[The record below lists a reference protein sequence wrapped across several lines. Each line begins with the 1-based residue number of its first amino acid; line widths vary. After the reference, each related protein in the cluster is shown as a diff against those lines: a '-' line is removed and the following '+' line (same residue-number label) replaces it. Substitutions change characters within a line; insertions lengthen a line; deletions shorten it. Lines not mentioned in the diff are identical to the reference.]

1 MIELKS
7 VSKVFQTK
15 DIETRALD
23 DICLKINSSEF
34 VSIMGPSGCGKS
46 TLLNLIGLLDQP
58 TAGTILIHDT
68 DVSGM
73 SDREAARF
81 RNKSLGFV
89 FQNFHLIPSLNV
101 MDNVELPLLY
111 GRVAA
116 VERKERVKEVLNMV
130 GLSHRMKHFPSQL
143 SGGQC
148 QRVAIARAI
157 VGHPEIILAD
167 EPTGNLDS
175 RMGEEIMDILL
186 ELNKLGVTVVMVTH
200 DEHSTIV
207 GWKTRLEK
215 GNIMK
220 IVLSYIKTA
229 LYNIKRNK
237 AYAIFYILGTTLAFV
252 FIAIILHVVKLITTD
267 AEPMLYGDRIVTVSG
282 SQLYNMQG
290 QYIGGIYPMEMEQ
303 FFAALKGYEIV

>member
-68 DVSGM
+68 DVSRM
-73 SDREAARF
+73 SDRKAARF

-89 FQNFHLIPSLNV
+89 FQNFHLVPSLNV

-186 ELNKLGVTVVMVTH
+186 ELNELGVTVVMVTH
-200 DEHSTIV
+200 DEHIAS
-207 GWKTRLEK
+207 KT
-215 GNIMK
+215 G
-220 IVLSYIKTA
+220 
-229 LYNIKRNK
+229 
-237 AYAIFYILGTTLAFV
+237 
-252 FIAIILHVVKLITTD
+252 
-267 AEPMLYGDRIVTVSG
+267 RIVRLLDGKLV
-282 SQLYNMQG
+282 
-290 QYIGGIYPMEMEQ
+290 
-303 FFAALKGYEIV
+303 

>member
-1 MIELKS
+1 MIEVINLQKS
-7 VSKVFQTK
+7 FGDNKVL
-15 DIETRALD
+15 DGIDMNIEKGE
-23 DICLKINSSEF
+23 IVVVI
-34 VSIMGPSGCGKS
+34 GPSGSGKS

-68 DVSGM
+68 DVSRM

-89 FQNFHLIPSLNV
+89 FQNFHLVPSLNV

-186 ELNKLGVTVVMVTH
+186 ELNELGVTVVMVTH
-200 DEHSTIV
+200 DEHIAS
-207 GWKTRLEK
+207 KT
-215 GNIMK
+215 G
-220 IVLSYIKTA
+220 
-229 LYNIKRNK
+229 
-237 AYAIFYILGTTLAFV
+237 
-252 FIAIILHVVKLITTD
+252 
-267 AEPMLYGDRIVTVSG
+267 RIVRLLDGKLV
-282 SQLYNMQG
+282 
-290 QYIGGIYPMEMEQ
+290 
-303 FFAALKGYEIV
+303 

>member
-23 DICLKINSSEF
+23 DICLKIDSSEF

-68 DVSGM
+68 DVSRM

-89 FQNFHLIPSLNV
+89 FQNFHLVPSLNV

-200 DEHSTIV
+200 DEHIAS
-207 GWKTRLEK
+207 KT
-215 GNIMK
+215 G
-220 IVLSYIKTA
+220 
-229 LYNIKRNK
+229 
-237 AYAIFYILGTTLAFV
+237 
-252 FIAIILHVVKLITTD
+252 
-267 AEPMLYGDRIVTVSG
+267 RIVR
-282 SQLYNMQG
+282 L
-290 QYIGGIYPMEMEQ
+290 
-303 FFAALKGYEIV
+303 L

>member
-68 DVSGM
+68 DVSRM

-89 FQNFHLIPSLNV
+89 FQNFHLVPSLNV

-130 GLSHRMKHFPSQL
+130 GLTHRMKHFPSQL

-186 ELNKLGVTVVMVTH
+186 ELNELGVTVVMVTH
-200 DEHSTIV
+200 DEHIASKTGRIV
-207 GWKTRLEK
+207 RL
-215 GNIMK
+215 
-220 IVLSYIKTA
+220 LD
-229 LYNIKRNK
+229 
-237 AYAIFYILGTTLAFV
+237 
-252 FIAIILHVVKLITTD
+252 VKL
-267 AEPMLYGDRIVTVSG
+267 V
-282 SQLYNMQG
+282 
-290 QYIGGIYPMEMEQ
+290 
-303 FFAALKGYEIV
+303 

>member
-89 FQNFHLIPSLNV
+89 FQNFHLVPSLNV

-143 SGGQC
+143 LGGQC

-200 DEHSTIV
+200 DEHIAS
-207 GWKTRLEK
+207 KT
-215 GNIMK
+215 G
-220 IVLSYIKTA
+220 
-229 LYNIKRNK
+229 
-237 AYAIFYILGTTLAFV
+237 
-252 FIAIILHVVKLITTD
+252 
-267 AEPMLYGDRIVTVSG
+267 RIVRLLDGKLV
-282 SQLYNMQG
+282 
-290 QYIGGIYPMEMEQ
+290 
-303 FFAALKGYEIV
+303 

>member
-89 FQNFHLIPSLNV
+89 FQNFHLVHSLNV

-200 DEHSTIV
+200 DEHIAS
-207 GWKTRLEK
+207 KT
-215 GNIMK
+215 G
-220 IVLSYIKTA
+220 
-229 LYNIKRNK
+229 
-237 AYAIFYILGTTLAFV
+237 
-252 FIAIILHVVKLITTD
+252 
-267 AEPMLYGDRIVTVSG
+267 RIVRLLDGKLV
-282 SQLYNMQG
+282 
-290 QYIGGIYPMEMEQ
+290 
-303 FFAALKGYEIV
+303 

>member
-1 MIELKS
+1 M
-7 VSKVFQTK
+7 
-15 DIETRALD
+15 D

-89 FQNFHLIPSLNV
+89 FQNFHLVPSLNV

-200 DEHSTIV
+200 DEHIAS
-207 GWKTRLEK
+207 KT
-215 GNIMK
+215 G
-220 IVLSYIKTA
+220 
-229 LYNIKRNK
+229 
-237 AYAIFYILGTTLAFV
+237 
-252 FIAIILHVVKLITTD
+252 
-267 AEPMLYGDRIVTVSG
+267 RIVRLLDGKLV
-282 SQLYNMQG
+282 
-290 QYIGGIYPMEMEQ
+290 
-303 FFAALKGYEIV
+303 

>member
-34 VSIMGPSGCGKS
+34 VSIMGPSVCGKS

-89 FQNFHLIPSLNV
+89 FQNFHLVPSLNV

-200 DEHSTIV
+200 DEHIAS
-207 GWKTRLEK
+207 KT
-215 GNIMK
+215 G
-220 IVLSYIKTA
+220 
-229 LYNIKRNK
+229 
-237 AYAIFYILGTTLAFV
+237 
-252 FIAIILHVVKLITTD
+252 
-267 AEPMLYGDRIVTVSG
+267 RIVRLLDGKLV
-282 SQLYNMQG
+282 
-290 QYIGGIYPMEMEQ
+290 
-303 FFAALKGYEIV
+303 

>member
-7 VSKVFQTK
+7 VSEVFQTK

-68 DVSGM
+68 DVSRM

-89 FQNFHLIPSLNV
+89 FQNFHLVPSLNV

-186 ELNKLGVTVVMVTH
+186 ELNELGVTVVMVTH
-200 DEHSTIV
+200 DEHIAS
-207 GWKTRLEK
+207 KT
-215 GNIMK
+215 G
-220 IVLSYIKTA
+220 
-229 LYNIKRNK
+229 
-237 AYAIFYILGTTLAFV
+237 
-252 FIAIILHVVKLITTD
+252 
-267 AEPMLYGDRIVTVSG
+267 RIVRLLDGKLV
-282 SQLYNMQG
+282 
-290 QYIGGIYPMEMEQ
+290 
-303 FFAALKGYEIV
+303 

>member
-58 TAGTILIHDT
+58 NAGTILIHDT
-68 DVSGM
+68 DVSRM

-89 FQNFHLIPSLNV
+89 FQNFHLVPSLNV

-186 ELNKLGVTVVMVTH
+186 ELNELGVTVVMVTH
-200 DEHSTIV
+200 DEHIAS
-207 GWKTRLEK
+207 KT
-215 GNIMK
+215 G
-220 IVLSYIKTA
+220 
-229 LYNIKRNK
+229 
-237 AYAIFYILGTTLAFV
+237 
-252 FIAIILHVVKLITTD
+252 
-267 AEPMLYGDRIVTVSG
+267 RIVRLLDGKLV
-282 SQLYNMQG
+282 
-290 QYIGGIYPMEMEQ
+290 
-303 FFAALKGYEIV
+303 

>member
-89 FQNFHLIPSLNV
+89 FQNFHLVPSLNV
-101 MDNVELPLLY
+101 MDNVELPVLY

-186 ELNKLGVTVVMVTH
+186 ELNELGVTVVMVTH
-200 DEHSTIV
+200 DEHIAS
-207 GWKTRLEK
+207 KT
-215 GNIMK
+215 G
-220 IVLSYIKTA
+220 
-229 LYNIKRNK
+229 
-237 AYAIFYILGTTLAFV
+237 
-252 FIAIILHVVKLITTD
+252 
-267 AEPMLYGDRIVTVSG
+267 RIVRLLDGKLV
-282 SQLYNMQG
+282 
-290 QYIGGIYPMEMEQ
+290 
-303 FFAALKGYEIV
+303 

>member
-23 DICLKINSSEF
+23 DICLKIDSSEF

-68 DVSGM
+68 DVSRM

-89 FQNFHLIPSLNV
+89 FQNFHLVPSLNV

-200 DEHSTIV
+200 DEHIAS
-207 GWKTRLEK
+207 KT
-215 GNIMK
+215 G
-220 IVLSYIKTA
+220 
-229 LYNIKRNK
+229 
-237 AYAIFYILGTTLAFV
+237 
-252 FIAIILHVVKLITTD
+252 
-267 AEPMLYGDRIVTVSG
+267 RIVRLLDGKLV
-282 SQLYNMQG
+282 
-290 QYIGGIYPMEMEQ
+290 
-303 FFAALKGYEIV
+303 

>member
-89 FQNFHLIPSLNV
+89 FQNFHLVPSLNV

-186 ELNKLGVTVVMVTH
+186 ELNELGVTEVMVTH
-200 DEHSTIV
+200 DEHIAS
-207 GWKTRLEK
+207 KT
-215 GNIMK
+215 G
-220 IVLSYIKTA
+220 
-229 LYNIKRNK
+229 
-237 AYAIFYILGTTLAFV
+237 
-252 FIAIILHVVKLITTD
+252 
-267 AEPMLYGDRIVTVSG
+267 RIVRLLDGKLV
-282 SQLYNMQG
+282 
-290 QYIGGIYPMEMEQ
+290 
-303 FFAALKGYEIV
+303 